1 MTIINTNGPTTTTSA
16 AETPQPAPTLTPDA
30 AIAQVR
36 ALRSQLP
43 EVTALTS
50 KERKALRARR
60 SNSEPIVQ
68 ASLNVIG
75 VSDNVS
81 AALGQPIDTVRAL
94 QQEAIIWKAA
104 EEEVRNLLAGI
115 AGANAI
121 RRQKLAQLGAKAYA
135 IGTQLAGDP
144 ENEVL
149 VPHVEEIKRMKRIA
163 RRKKTASTTP
173 NQPSPSPSPSTPA
186 PGAPHVETTQ

>member
-1 MTIINTNGPTTTTSA
+1 MTTINTNSPTTTTSA
-16 AETPQPAPTLTPDA
+16 ADTPQPAPALTPDA

-36 ALRSQLP
+36 ALRSQRPAL
-43 EVTALTS
+43 TALTS
-50 KERKALRARR
+50 KERRALRVDRR
-60 SNSEPIVQ
+60 ANAEPIVQ

-75 VSDNVS
+75 VSGNVA

-94 QQEAIIWKAA
+94 QQDAIVWKAA

-149 VPHVEEIKRMKRIA
+149 VSHVEEIKRMKRIA
-163 RRKKTASTTP
+163 RRKKPASTTP
-173 NQPSPSPSPSTPA
+173 GQPSPSPSTPA
-186 PGAPHVETTQ
+186 TSAPHVETKQ

>member
-1 MTIINTNGPTTTTSA
+1 MTIINTNSPTTSTSA
-16 AETPQPAPTLTPDA
+16 AETPQPAPALTPDTV
-30 AIAQVR
+30 IAQVR
-36 ALRSQLP
+36 TLRSQLP
-43 EVTALTS
+43 AVTALTS
-50 KERKALRARR
+50 KERRALRVSRT
-60 SNSEPIVQ
+60 NSEPIVQ
-68 ASLNVIG
+68 ASINVIG

-81 AALGQPIDTVRAL
+81 AALGQPIDSVRTL
-94 QQEAIIWKAA
+94 QQDAIVWKAA

-135 IGTQLAGDP
+135 IGTQLASDP

-163 RRKKTASTTP
+163 RRKKPASTTP
-173 NQPSPSPSPSTPA
+173 NQPSPSPSTPA
-186 PGAPHVETTQ
+186 PSAPHVEMKQ

>member
-1 MTIINTNGPTTTTSA
+1 MTVINTNSPTTSA
-16 AETPQPAPTLTPDA
+16 AETPQPAPSLTPEA
-30 AIAQVR
+30 AIGQIR
-36 ALRSQLP
+36 TLRSQLP
-43 EVTALTS
+43 AVTALTS
-50 KERKALRARR
+50 KERRALRVSRT
-60 SNSEPIVQ
+60 NSEPIVQ

-104 EEEVRNLLAGI
+104 EDEVRNLLAGI

-149 VPHVEEIKRMKRIA
+149 VPHVEEIKRLKRIA
-163 RRKKTASTTP
+163 RRKKTASATP
-173 NQPSPSPSPSTPA
+173 NQPSPSPSTPA
-186 PGAPHVETTQ
+186 PGAPHVETKQ

>member
-1 MTIINTNGPTTTTSA
+1 MTTINTNSPTTTTSA
-16 AETPQPAPTLTPDA
+16 ADTPQPAPALTPDA

-43 EVTALTS
+43 ALTALTS
-50 KERKALRARR
+50 KERRALRVDRR
-60 SNSEPIVQ
+60 ANAEPIVQ

-75 VSDNVS
+75 VSGNVA
-81 AALGQPIDTVRAL
+81 AALGQPIDAVRAL
-94 QQEAIIWKAA
+94 QQDAIVWKAA

-149 VPHVEEIKRMKRIA
+149 VSHVEEIKRMKRIA
-163 RRKKTASTTP
+163 RRKKPASTTP
-173 NQPSPSPSPSTPA
+173 GQPSPSPSTPA
-186 PGAPHVETTQ
+186 PSAPHVETKQ